1 MVFFEIQRL
10 LRSTVTLGTTNLQ
23 HTDLKM
29 AYFEDEECF
38 SMQLMEGE
46 VLTECKI
53 RTIAESMDAEEASN
67 ASDEEG
73 EESGPLSKVD
83 FSSAFRNSR
92 VVNKGIVKSDLL
104 REAFFELGELPGA
117 ATVNVLMSP
126 AAPFFQLSA
135 DGQATSCRIDFPHG
149 DETFAQLTCEK
160 TMNCE
165 YSLGLLQQAGKAL
178 GFSDKTFLRMNS
190 EGTLSVQHMILQ
202 PDGNKTY
209 VDYYILADV
218 DDDES
223 ADGETATQNPA

>member
-1 MVFFEIQRL
+1 MIV
-10 LRSTVTLGTTNLQ
+10 GTSNLQ

-29 AYFEDEECF
+29 AYFDEEECF

-53 RTIAESMDAEEASN
+53 RTIAETMDEDERSR
-67 ASDEEG
+67 ASDEDDDEDA
-73 EESGPLSKVD
+73 GPMSKVD

-178 GFSDKTFLRMNS
+178 GFSDKTFLRMNN

-202 PDGNKTY
+202 PDGKKTY

-218 DDDES
+218 DDDDSE
-223 ADGETATQNPA
+223 ADVSQNNE